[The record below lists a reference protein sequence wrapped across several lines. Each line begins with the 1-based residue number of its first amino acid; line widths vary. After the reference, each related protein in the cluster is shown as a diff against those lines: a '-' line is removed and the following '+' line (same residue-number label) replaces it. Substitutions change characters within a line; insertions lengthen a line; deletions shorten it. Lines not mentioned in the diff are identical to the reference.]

1 MNILILVLSFYFP
14 ITSTIYP
21 SSFSFHFILF
31 ISLVLPAALRQVQV
45 QGQVLVPRH
54 HQITGLE
61 EEEQPGV
68 GEGGAYVQLT
78 DLHVECVIGGLD
90 VLIVL
95 LST

>member
-1 MNILILVLSFYFP
+1 M
-14 ITSTIYP
+14 
-21 SSFSFHFILF
+21 
-31 ISLVLPAALRQVQV
+31 LPAALRQVQV